1 MQRAPR
7 REILRNPGYE
17 FHVVGVPAPGLRDL
31 YHALLRVPWWA
42 TILTISGGYL
52 LLNALFAGL
61 YLLVGGVALAQPS
74 SFFDAF
80 CFSVQTMS
88 TIGYGHM
95 VPVTGAANTVMVCE
109 AVTGLLVTAMATGLV
124 FARFSQTRAR
134 VTFSSRVAI
143 APMDGVPTLM
153 IRLGND
159 RRGRIVN
166 AVFRATLTRTVQ
178 TAEGMTMYRS
188 VDLPLVRDHAFA
200 LSRSWTLLHRIE
212 PGSPL
217 EGDSPASLA
226 AGDVELT
233 VAVAGVDDTSLQ
245 QVHALHTWPY
255 TALVWGARLADTI
268 TEPDDHTMI
277 MDLSRFHDLVAT
289 PAIAGFPYSAA
300 DHDLRA
306 NRAGDPDPAAP

>member
-1 MQRAPR
+1 M
-7 REILRNPGYE
+7 
-17 FHVVGVPAPGLRDL
+17 VGVPTPGLRDL

-42 TILTISGGYL
+42 TILTIVGGYL
-52 LLNALFAGL
+52 VLNALFAGL
-61 YLLVGGVALAQPS
+61 YLMVGGVATAEPG
-74 SFFDAF
+74 SFLDAF

-95 VPVTGAANTVMVCE
+95 VPVTGAANAVMVCE

-134 VTFSSRVAI
+134 VTFSSRVGI

-153 IRLGND
+153 IRLGNE

-166 AVFRATLTRTVQ
+166 AVFRATLTRTIE
-178 TAEGMTMYRS
+178 TAEGVTMYRS
-188 VDLPLVRDHAFA
+188 VDLPLLRDHAFA

-217 EGDSPASLA
+217 EGDSPDSLA

-233 VAVAGVDDTSLQ
+233 VAVSGVDDTSLQ
-245 QVHALHTWPY
+245 QVHAIYSWQHTSV
-255 TALVWGARLADTI
+255 VWGARLADTI
-268 TEPDDHTMI
+268 SEPDAHTMI
-277 MDLSRFHDLVAT
+277 IDLARFHDLVAT
-289 PAIAGFPYSAA
+289 PATEDFPYSAA
-300 DHDLRA
+300 ELL
-306 NRAGDPDPAAP
+306 AAPDAALEGEVDPEAAGGA